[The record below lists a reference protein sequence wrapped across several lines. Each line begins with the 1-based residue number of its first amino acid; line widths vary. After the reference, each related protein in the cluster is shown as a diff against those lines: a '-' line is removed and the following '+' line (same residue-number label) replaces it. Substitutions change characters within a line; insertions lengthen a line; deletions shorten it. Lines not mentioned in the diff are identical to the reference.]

1 MPGARVA
8 YLAYRAGAETA
19 RRLPA
24 PAGRPLARLASRVMA
39 VASPARRHQVERNLR
54 RVTEPR
60 LDGPA
65 LRRATNEVFENY
77 ARYWYELFRL
87 GPDDRAALQST
98 MQADGLEHLEAG
110 YAAGRGVILALPHL
124 GNWDAAGAWLSGRL
138 GGITVVAEPVEPPE
152 LFAWF
157 VETRRQIGLDVIPLG
172 PDAGSAVLRALG
184 AGRVVC
190 LVCDRDLTG
199 DGVPVEFFGEQ
210 TRLPGGPAT
219 LAFRSGAALLPV
231 GTYFQ
236 GDASHRVHF
245 DAPITVE
252 RAGRLREDVARVT
265 QELAYRFEALIRR
278 APEQWMLM
286 QPNWPSDPNWP
297 ANANPPSKQAPT

>member
-1 MPGARVA
+1 M
-8 YLAYRAGAETA
+8 
-19 RRLPA
+19 
-24 PAGRPLARLASRVMA
+24 
-39 VASPARRHQVERNLR
+39 
-54 RVTEPR
+54 RVTEQQ

-65 LRRATNEVFENY
+65 LKRATGEVFANY

-87 GPDDRAALQST
+87 GPDDRAELQAT
-98 MQADGLEHLEAG
+98 VQADGLERFDAA
-110 YAAGRGVILALPHL
+110 YAAGRGVILCVPHV

-152 LFAWF
+152 LFHWF
-157 VETRRQIGLDVIPLG
+157 VETRRQLGLDVIALG
-172 PDAGSAVLRALG
+172 PDAGGAVLRALG

-199 DGVPVEFFGEQ
+199 EGVPVEFFGEQ

-236 GDASHRVHF
+236 GDTGHRVDF
-245 DAPITVE
+245 DVPIAVE

-265 QELAYRFEALIRR
+265 QELAHRFEAMIRR

-297 ANANPPSKQAPT
+297 ATPDVPSEQEAT